1 MVLDEPG
8 VYVLPGLVTNPP
20 LPSDQLPD
28 VDLLAVDGTAAVLV
42 PDGRP
47 MVVNLWYASCPP
59 CTRELADFAVV
70 DAELGDRVRFVGV
83 NPWDTADTMVS
94 FAADR
99 GVTYE
104 LLRDDRGAF
113 AEALDI
119 VSYPA
124 TLFVDADGAIV
135 RRDRADRR
143 RRPAPAHHG
152 AVAVNVGLSFLRGM
166 VATVNPCGFVLLPT
180 YLMYFLGIEAT
191 RSDSERAT
199 VRRALLVGAAVTAG
213 FMVVFVLVGGV
224 TKWST
229 DWVLANAKYVTG
241 IAGLAFVVLGIAMLF
256 GFKLRITTPALAVGE
271 RDTTVRSMFVYGIVY
286 ATVSLSCTLALFAPL
301 LFERGSVGA
310 GVVNG
315 AAFALGM
322 GLLVTALTVALAV
335 ANHALLR
342 VLRTAMQHIQALA
355 GAFVLLVGPLPPV
368 LLLGRRRA
376 GRVGPAERGRREL
389 PEPHHERPQRQL
401 AVGRRR
407 ARRHRARGRA
417 VRRRPTAPRRRGFGR
432 FARA

>member
-1 MVLDEPG
+1 MP
-8 VYVLPGLVTNPP
+8 
-20 LPSDQLPD
+20 
-28 VDLLAVDGTAAVLV
+28 AVHAQ
-42 PDGRP
+42 
-47 MVVNLWYASCPP
+47 
-59 CTRELADFAVV
+59 LADFAVV

-83 NPWDTADTMVS
+83 NPWDTAEKMVS

-119 VSYPA
+119 VAYPA
-124 TLFVDADGAIV
+124 TLFVGADGTIL
-135 RRDRADRR
+135 RRHRAHQR

-152 AVAVNVGLSFLRGM
+152 AVVVNVGLSFLRGM

-286 ATVSLSCTLALFAPL
+286 TTVSLSCTLALFAPL

-335 ANHALLR
+335 ANHALLG

-355 GAFVLLVGPLPPV
+355 GAFVLLSGLYLLYYFWVVDVQGESGPLNEAVENFQNRITNV
-368 LLLGRRRA
+368 LNDNWQLVA
-376 GRVGPAERGRREL
+376 GILVAIVLAAVLYVG
-389 PEPHHERPQRQL
+389 
-401 AVGRRR
+401 
-407 ARRHRARGRA
+407 
-417 VRRRPTAPRRRGFGR
+417 VRRRPGGGGSVGSPVREPSS
-432 FARA
+432 